1 MRLLPQG
8 ARLGRGDGGPSGQ
21 QGKLIETADTETSLR
36 PGNASATRRPKQTGK
51 KRKRMIFDFG
61 CLRWKQRKKKRASAP
76 SVERDE
82 GKEKVVRH
90 ERQAGDVQEEDY
102 SDFHLPRQP
111 HDPLGGSSTC
121 FTDLLPCSTEGSAH
135 MTDSDS
141 SKNKVLC
148 RKGPS
153 KSPTDEKVHHVYK
166 QSFPSCSPSLHVS
179 HEQDESLVSS
189 RRRWRDRLLCK
200 GRPGKDTSPHSNR
213 RRRKSPRRNE
223 KEQAKERRRIKNN
236 SSPESSPRRK
246 RKIKVRLAVNLNGRI
261 EHEHEKEMDKRDK
274 MDYEA
279 EKKSG
284 GGMCIT
290 LYIFLCLFLA
300 TAVFLGVMYAFPVD
314 EEEAS
319 FLTPQAWEIFRV
331 ELISTGLLCFGA
343 LVVLC
348 LLRSQ
353 QSFLME
359 LLVAFI
365 MALFNLSVV
374 HLQRLFFSNIGE
386 FRYFVGPLW
395 LVEIVVPLLVLTLIL
410 CLLAVAEL
418 CC

>member
-8 ARLGRGDGGPSGQ
+8 AGLDGGGGGPSGRQ
-21 QGKLIETADTETSLR
+21 SKLTETADTETSLR
-36 PGNASATRRPKQTGK
+36 PGNASVTRRPKQTRK
-51 KRKRMIFDFG
+51 KGKRMLFDFG
-61 CLRWKQRKKKRASAP
+61 CLRWKQRKKKRAS
-76 SVERDE
+76 VERDE
-82 GKEKVVRH
+82 DKEKVVRH
-90 ERQAGDVQEEDY
+90 EKQAGNVQEEDY
-102 SDFHLPRQP
+102 RDFHLPRQP
-111 HDPLGGSSTC
+111 HEQLGGSTTYFPGPPAC
-121 FTDLLPCSTEGSAH
+121 PTEGNAH
-135 MTDSDS
+135 VTDSDS

-153 KSPTDEKVHHVYK
+153 KSLTSDKVRHVYK
-166 QSFPSCSPSLHVS
+166 QSFPRYSPSSHVS
-179 HEQDESLVSS
+179 QEQDESLVSS
-189 RRRWRDRLLCK
+189 RRRWRERLLCR
-200 GRPGKDTSPHSNR
+200 GRPGKDTSPHSKKR
-213 RRRKSPRRNE
+213 RYKSPRRDE
-223 KEQAKERRRIKNN
+223 KQKAKETRRIKNK

-246 RKIKVRLAVNLNGRI
+246 RKIKVRLAVNLNQRI

-274 MDYEA
+274 VDDEA

-284 GGMCIT
+284 GGMCVT
-290 LYIFLCLFLA
+290 LYVFFCLFLA
-300 TAVFLGVMYAFPVD
+300 TALFLGVMYAFPVD

-348 LLRSQ
+348 LLRSK
-353 QSFLME
+353 QSSLME

-365 MALFNLSVV
+365 MALFNLSIV
-374 HLQRLFFSNIGE
+374 HLPRLLFSNIGE

-395 LVEIVVPLLVLTLIL
+395 LVEIVVPLLVLSIIV
-410 CLLAVAEL
+410 CHLAVAEL